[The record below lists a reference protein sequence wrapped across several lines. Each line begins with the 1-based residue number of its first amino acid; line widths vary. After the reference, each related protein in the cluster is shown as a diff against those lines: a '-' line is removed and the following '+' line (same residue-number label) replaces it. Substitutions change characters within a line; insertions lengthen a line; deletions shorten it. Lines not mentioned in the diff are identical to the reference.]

1 MSKFIVFSTPR
12 LAASLLV
19 LGLTACTVGPD
30 FKPEQ
35 PLAPDDWSSW
45 RSGGVELAGQS
56 IATGA
61 PLAEWWLVFNDETL
75 DQLQRRALEASPD
88 MQTAALRFAQSR
100 AQRQTVAAQRGPEI
114 DAIGGV
120 SRQRASE
127 YAASTRILDSV
138 AGNNRDSLAKALGE
152 PFTLY
157 QAGFDASWE
166 IDLWGRV
173 QRSVEAAEAD
183 IDASEALFY
192 SVRLSVAS
200 ELARNYFELRTAQRL
215 IQLTREDIRALET
228 RLDLIKARTEGGL
241 SNELDVE
248 RQRAELAELRS
259 RLPAFLEQ
267 ENQSVNRIGLLL
279 GARPGELGSKL
290 AVLGNL
296 GAAQKLPDYALGLPS
311 ELAQRRPDI
320 RAAEA
325 RLHKA
330 TASIGIAEAN
340 LYPSIRL
347 GAHFGYESY
356 ESGEFGAWG
365 TRTWSIGPSLDLPI
379 FDSGRRRSVVQL
391 RELEQQEAAIAYQ
404 QTVLK
409 AWHEVD
415 DALSGYAAEQ
425 EQQRQLRKRADSSA
439 QAYVWA
445 EARYRGGLIDF
456 LNVLDA
462 QRNDLQARR
471 ELVSSEGR
479 LHTRFVAIC
488 KAIGGGGMPNPETA
502 FAADIEKVSKE
513 TRGNDSFAVKGI

>member
-1 MSKFIVFSTPR
+1 MNIMNKFIVFSTPR

-19 LGLTACTVGPD
+19 LILAACTVGPD
-30 FKPEQ
+30 FKPEK
-35 PLAPDDWSSW
+35 PPAPGDWSSW
-45 RSGGVELAGQS
+45 RSNAAELTGQS
-56 IATGA
+56 VTPAS
-61 PLAEWWLVFNDETL
+61 PLAEWWLVFNDATL
-75 DQLQRRALEASPD
+75 DRLQRRAQEASPD
-88 MQTAALRFAQSR
+88 MQTAALRFMQTR
-100 AQRQTVAAQRGPEI
+100 VQRQTIAAQRGPEI
-114 DAIGGV
+114 DAIGSL

-138 AGNNRDSLAKALGE
+138 AGNNRDALARELGE

-173 QRSVEAAEAD
+173 QRSVEAADAD
-183 IDASEALFY
+183 IDVSEALFNG
-192 SVRLSVAS
+192 VRLSVAS

-215 IQLTREDIRALET
+215 IQLTREDIEALET
-228 RLDLIKARTEGGL
+228 QLELIQARTKGGL
-241 SNELDVE
+241 SDELDVE
-248 RQRAELAELRS
+248 RQRAQLAELRAE
-259 RLPAFLEQ
+259 LPMLLEQ
-267 ENQSVNRIGLLL
+267 ESQSVNRIGLLL
-279 GARPGELGSKL
+279 GARPGEFGREL
-290 AVLGNL
+290 AFPGDF
-296 GAAQKLPDYALGLPS
+296 GASQELPDYALGLPS
-311 ELAQRRPDI
+311 ELARRRPDI

-347 GAHFGYESY
+347 GARFGYESY
-356 ESGEFGAWG
+356 EGGEFGAWG
-365 TRTWSIGPSLDLPI
+365 TRSWSIGPSLDLPV
-379 FDSGRRRSVVQL
+379 FDGGRRRSIVQL
-391 RELEQQEAAIAYQ
+391 RELEQQEVAIAYQ

-425 EQQRQLRKRADSSA
+425 EQLRQLQKKAESSA

-462 QRNDLQARR
+462 QRSDLRARR

-488 KAIGGGGMPNPETA
+488 KAIGGGDAPSPGTV
-502 FAADIEKVSKE
+502 FAEEIDKALQEPKE
-513 TRGNDSFAVKGI
+513 R